1 MEKVTSGSLPEL
13 IRDSSRI
20 LDANDST
27 TKALAIVNALTS
39 SETQAT
45 NNPSIDFT
53 YVKAADIGAD
63 YVAGSE
69 GQLKQIIE
77 YKDIAKTTILT
88 TTTFKYADTDL
99 PTKVTNLE
107 VV

>member
-20 LDANDST
+20 LDANDAT
-27 TKALAIVNALTS
+27 TKALAVISALTS
-39 SETQAT
+39 SEQQAT

-69 GQLKQIIE
+69 GQLKEIIE
-77 YKDIAKTTILT
+77 YKDIAKTTIST
-88 TTTFKYADTDL
+88 TTTFKYTDTDF